1 MGVKL
6 RGVIRCGRCRKPRGI
21 RHTCVARAGARR
33 GKTRLQSPVQWE
45 CPACHKPRGLRH
57 TCGNAGDFKV
67 RKRKAATRKRQARRK
82 RRRKAAADRRRERR
96 RRAAAERRE
105 RERQRKRQ
113 HRRQPRPRGE
123 SHEPGSCGDRD
134 CEKYRCV
141 IYWRGMDDCPGP
153 HDGG

>member
-21 RHTCVARAGARR
+21 RHTCVARAGARG

-57 TCGNAGDFKV
+57 TCAPKSDFKA
-67 RKRKAATRKRQARRK
+67 RKRKAATRKKQAARK
-82 RRRKAAADRRRERR
+82 ARRKAAADRRRERR
-96 RRAAAERRE
+96 KLAAAQRRARDKA
-105 RERQRKRQ
+105 RKPAPKRSAT
-113 HRRQPRPRGE
+113 PRGE
-123 SHEPGSCGDRD
+123 SHEPGSCGNRD

-141 IYWRGMDDCPGP
+141 IYWRGMADCPGP